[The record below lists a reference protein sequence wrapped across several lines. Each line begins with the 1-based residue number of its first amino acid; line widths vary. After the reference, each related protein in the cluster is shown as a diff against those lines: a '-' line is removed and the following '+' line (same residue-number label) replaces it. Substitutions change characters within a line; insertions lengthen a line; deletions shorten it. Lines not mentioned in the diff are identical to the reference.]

1 MNLTGINQ
9 QSSDGVFVASCLW
22 QESNRRSP
30 ISLPFWSAP
39 DHRHHR
45 MSLKFGVGR
54 LAEFLEC
61 VTASAIVGLR
71 ELERLQEIEKK
82 GRLIA
87 STKRSRLPDAVDAVL
102 RLHIVTA
109 ATLAKAI
116 KVTPQA
122 ATALLRQLI
131 AAGVVRE
138 ATGQASWRAFM
149 LT

>member
-1 MNLTGINQ
+1 
-9 QSSDGVFVASCLW
+9 
-22 QESNRRSP
+22 
-30 ISLPFWSAP
+30 
-39 DHRHHR
+39 

-102 RLHIVTA
+102 RLHNPSYGFELSYSFVN
-109 ATLAKAI
+109 LDRF
-116 KVTPQA
+116 
-122 ATALLRQLI
+122 L
-131 AAGVVRE
+131 
-138 ATGQASWRAFM
+138 
-149 LT
+149 